1 VTTFFTGFFGA
12 FGDFAAGSASC
23 DDGSSTTGVS
33 VIGAA
38 AANLFGFSSSLR
50 KEANDKNHISKS
62 TGKR

>member
-23 DDGSSTTGVS
+23 DNGSSTTGVL
-33 VIGAA
+33 VIGVA
-38 AANLFGFSSSLR
+38 AANLVGFSSPLS
-50 KEANDKNHISKS
+50 KEAKEKNHLSKL